1 MDMKKPFDEL
11 KIGLFNEDLQDI
23 IILLL
28 DFFSHETD
36 LVVALYGPDGK
47 EVWCACEER
56 FAPLCGFLKAVPTL
70 WAQCCKN
77 HSERAISN
85 APLVSGSY
93 LSVCHFGLWN
103 ISYPLFF
110 DNMYCGSLL
119 TGQKRISDEGKEKI
133 TNQIFHTKVQ
143 ELKELGLISNKDA
156 TTMTNCFNAVDKVS
170 DIESLSLK
178 QFALIEEKLIGL
190 ISNLVARVRKIT
202 LLRHEIHQPNMAVLG
217 TLTKVIDRLRDI
229 GKKIN
234 ADSPVAVEFASIIR
248 SLTYTKS
255 ASRLFSV
262 IIENICT
269 SLSGDEL
276 VLSLSRHNILQSIN
290 EAKNIFETYAMEK
303 EVVIKPIEKKIVD
316 AYILEFD
323 EGLIMRALI
332 NIYNNAVK
340 YSYFG
345 GTDSS
350 MRTIVTKVWS
360 MEKYFRISVSNY
372 GIGILKEELAKV
384 WEEGFRGILASDRH
398 RIGSGLGLHQ
408 VKQIIEAH
416 RGAVQIVSDP
426 VSDDYISGP
435 YLTTL
440 IIDLPYSFK
449 NGGQS

>member
-1 MDMKKPFDEL
+1 
-11 KIGLFNEDLQDI
+11 
-23 IILLL
+23 
-28 DFFSHETD
+28 
-36 LVVALYGPDGK
+36 
-47 EVWCACEER
+47 
-56 FAPLCGFLKAVPTL
+56 
-70 WAQCCKN
+70 
-77 HSERAISN
+77 
-85 APLVSGSY
+85 
-93 LSVCHFGLWN
+93 
-103 ISYPLFF
+103 
-110 DNMYCGSLL
+110 
-119 TGQKRISDEGKEKI
+119 
-133 TNQIFHTKVQ
+133 
-143 ELKELGLISNKDA
+143 
-156 TTMTNCFNAVDKVS
+156 
-170 DIESLSLK
+170 
-178 QFALIEEKLIGL
+178 
-190 ISNLVARVRKIT
+190 
-202 LLRHEIHQPNMAVLG
+202 
-217 TLTKVIDRLRDI
+217 
-229 GKKIN
+229 
-234 ADSPVAVEFASIIR
+234 
-248 SLTYTKS
+248 
-255 ASRLFSV
+255 
-262 IIENICT
+262 
-269 SLSGDEL
+269 
-276 VLSLSRHNILQSIN
+276 
-290 EAKNIFETYAMEK
+290 MEK